1 MATTQ
6 KTLDDNRA
14 ARISQLSTTAE
25 AETNRVHG
33 NAAKGKATTSVTME
47 VATDLDGE
55 QRTAKA
61 KVTVGVETD
70 ETGPAPA
77 KDAPKDSGPKDAP
90 KPSGATAPTT
100 GGDKK

>member
-1 MATTQ
+1 MAKTQ
-6 KTLDDNRA
+6 QTLDADRTARVAQCQEA
-14 ARISQLSTTAE
+14 AS
-25 AETNRVHG
+25 AETTRVHG

-77 KDAPKDSGPKDAP
+77 PAAS
-90 KPSGATAPTT
+90 KPSAPA

>member
-1 MATTQ
+1 MAKTQ
-6 KTLDDNRA
+6 QTLDADRTARVAQCQDA
-14 ARISQLSTTAE
+14 AS
-25 AETNRVHG
+25 AETTRVHG
-33 NAAKGKATTSVTME
+33 NSAKGKATTSVTME

-70 ETGPAPA
+70 ETGPAP
-77 KDAPKDSGPKDAP
+77 KAP
-90 KPSGATAPTT
+90 ATPA

>member
-6 KTLDDNRA
+6 KTLDDNRTARVAQLQDA
-14 ARISQLSTTAE
+14 ASKETA
-25 AETNRVHG
+25 RVHG

-47 VATDLDGE
+47 VATDLEGE

-77 KDAPKDSGPKDAP
+77 APSKGPDAKPASPAAP
-90 KPSGATAPTT
+90 A